1 MMDLGYSLAT
11 LNASLNGTAAILLIL
26 GWRAIRTKKED
37 RHKKLMGSAFIISC
51 LFLVSYIIRILIE
64 GTHAFPGEGIW
75 RSLYL
80 SLLASHIILAA
91 FVPFLAVR
99 TIYLALKRRLEA
111 HRQIAAVTLPI
122 WIYVSVTGVLIYLWL
137 YHWV

>member
-1 MMDLGYSLAT
+1 MNDLGYFLAT
-11 LNASLNGTAAILLIL
+11 LNATLNGAAAILLIL
-26 GWRAIRTKKED
+26 GWIAIRSQNEN
-37 RHKKLMGSAFIISC
+37 RHKKLMGSAFVLSC
-51 LFLVSYIIRILIE
+51 LFLISYIVRILIE
-64 GTHAFPGEGIW
+64 GTHAFPGEGVW

-99 TIYLALKRRLEA
+99 TIYLALKRRLES
-111 HRQIAAVTLPI
+111 HRKIAAVTLPI
-122 WIYVSVTGVLIYLWL
+122 WFYVSVTGVLIYLWL